1 MAVLTTTITED
12 VFINGAQRG
21 STSILTVTGVNEVLH
36 RLISV
41 PLSGIGY
48 TTLMTTDTTGG
59 GSTVIPSNF
68 KYLRVT
74 NSSPDD
80 VTASLYL
87 KVQTA
92 NSEAVFTLDNGESFV
107 LTNKDVYA
115 GTGVD
120 QAFSF
125 ANLKT
130 IKAGATG
137 AACLTEVFVATA

>member
-41 PLSGIGY
+41 PLSGLGY
-48 TTLMTTDTTGG
+48 TTLMTTDTLGG
-59 GSTVIPSNF
+59 GSTVIPASF

-107 LTNKDVYA
+107 LTSKDVYA

-125 ANLKT
+125 ANLKS

-137 AACLTEVFVATA
+137 NACLTEVFIATA

>member
-12 VFINGAQRG
+12 IFINGAQRG

-41 PLSGIGY
+41 PLSGLGY

-92 NSEAVFTLDNGESFV
+92 NNEAVFTLDNGESFV

-137 AACLTEVFVATA
+137 AACLTEVFLATS